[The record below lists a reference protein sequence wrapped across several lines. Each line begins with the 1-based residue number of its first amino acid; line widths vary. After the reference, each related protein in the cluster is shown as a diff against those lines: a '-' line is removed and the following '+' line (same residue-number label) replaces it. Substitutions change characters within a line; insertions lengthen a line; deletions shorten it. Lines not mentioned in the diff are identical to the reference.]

1 MSCQQVA
8 SSSLHPCTES
18 VADASIPGWMVWLF
32 AVACGLSVANVYY
45 AQPLLDALAV
55 DFRLS
60 TGVIGIVVTVTQ
72 VGSAIALLLLVPL
85 GDMLN
90 RRRLLL
96 AQLWSLALALVL
108 VASAVSPVY
117 LLTGMLL
124 VGMLG
129 TAMTQGLIAYAAT
142 IAAPTER
149 GRVVG
154 TTQAGVLV
162 GLLSARV
169 LAGSIADISSWRMV
183 YLVSAGLMVLLAL
196 LLLRVLPQRKTNPS
210 GLTYMQLLA
219 SMGQLMWR
227 ERVLQVR
234 GVIAMLMFAALSIFW
249 SAVVLPLSA
258 APFNYSK
265 TAIGALGL
273 IGVLGALAA
282 SRTGRWADQGW
293 GQRTSAAA
301 LILLVLSWLP
311 LALMQHGWIFL
322 VVGIIALDLA
332 GQAIHVT
339 NQSMIFSVQEG
350 SSSRLVGCYMLFY
363 AAGSGLGAIA
373 ATSAYAYGGWSAVCI
388 LGAVISGLALLFWYF
403 SLPSST
409 ENSA

>member
-1 MSCQQVA
+1 MSCPQV
-8 SSSLHPCTES
+8 STSSLNPCAES
-18 VADASIPGWMVWLF
+18 VASANVPDWLVWLF

-45 AQPLLDALAV
+45 AQPLLDALAA
-55 DFRLS
+55 DFKLA

-72 VGSAIALLLLVPL
+72 VGSAVALLLLVPL

-96 AQLWSLALALVL
+96 TQLGALVL
-108 VASAVSPVY
+108 ALLLVAAATTPAY
-117 LLTGMLL
+117 LLIGMLF

-154 TTQAGVLV
+154 TAQAGVLV

-169 LAGSIADISSWRMV
+169 LAGAIADISGWRMV
-183 YLVSAGLMVLLAL
+183 YMVSAGLMSVLAIL
-196 LLLRVLPQRKTNPS
+196 LVRVLPQRASHPS
-210 GLTYMQLLA
+210 GLSYLQLLA

-234 GVIAMLMFAALSIFW
+234 GVIALLMFAALSIFW

-258 APFNYSK
+258 APYNYTK

-293 GQRTSAAA
+293 GQRTSAIA
-301 LILLVLSWLP
+301 LILLLLSWLP
-311 LALMQHGWIFL
+311 LLLMQHGWVFL

-339 NQSMIFSVQEG
+339 NQSMIFNVQEG

-373 ATSAYAYGGWSAVCI
+373 ATNAFAYGGWSAVCA
-388 LGAVISGLALLFWYF
+388 LGAAVSGLALLFWYF
-403 SLPSST
+403 SRPSST

>member
-1 MSCQQVA
+1 MTCPQA
-8 SSSLHPCTES
+8 SAATINPCAVSAAAAS
-18 VADASIPGWMVWLF
+18 VPGWMVWLF

-45 AQPLLDALAV
+45 AQPLLDALAT
-55 DFRLS
+55 DFGLA

-72 VGSAIALLLLVPL
+72 AGSALALLLLVPL

-96 AQLWSLALALVL
+96 TQLGALALALTL
-108 VASAVSPVY
+108 VAAAATPAY
-117 LLTGMLL
+117 LLIGMLF

-142 IAAPTER
+142 VAAPGER

-169 LAGSIADISSWRMV
+169 LAGAIADISGWRMV
-183 YLVSAGLMVLLAL
+183 YLVSAGLMLMLAV
-196 LLLRVLPQRKTNPS
+196 LLLRVLPRQQTQAS
-210 GLTYMQLLA
+210 GLSYLQLLA

-249 SAVVLPLSA
+249 SALVLPLSA
-258 APFNYSK
+258 APYHYSK

-322 VVGIIALDLA
+322 IVGIIALDLA

-339 NQSMIFSVQEG
+339 NQSMIFNVQQG

-373 ATSAYAYGGWSAVCI
+373 ATRAFAYGGWSVVCL
-388 LGAVISGLALLFWYF
+388 LGATVSGSALLFWWL
-403 SLPSST
+403 SRPSST

>member
-1 MSCQQVA
+1 MSCRQLSA
-8 SSSLHPCTES
+8 SSLNPCTES
-18 VADASIPGWMVWLF
+18 ATDAGVPDWLVWLF

-45 AQPLLDALAV
+45 AQPLLDALAA
-55 DFRLS
+55 DFGLA
-60 TGVIGIVVTVTQ
+60 TGVIGIVVTMTQ
-72 VGSAIALLLLVPL
+72 LGSAIALLLLVPL

-108 VASAVSPVY
+108 VAAAATPAY
-117 LLTGMLL
+117 LLVGMLF

-149 GRVVG
+149 GRVIG

-169 LAGSIADISSWRMV
+169 LAGAIADISSWRMV
-183 YLVSAGLMVLLAL
+183 YLVSAGLMLMLAL
-196 LLLRVLPQRKTNPS
+196 LLVRVLPQPNSHSS
-210 GLTYMQLLA
+210 GLSYLQLLA
-219 SMGQLMWR
+219 SMGRLMWR

-249 SAVVLPLSA
+249 SALVLPLSA
-258 APFNYSK
+258 APYNYSK

-293 GQRTSAAA
+293 GQRTSAVA
-301 LILLVLSWLP
+301 LILLVVSWLP

-339 NQSMIFSVQEG
+339 NQSMIFNVQEG

-373 ATSAYAYGGWSAVCI
+373 ATNAFAYGGWSAVCI
-388 LGAVISGLALLFWYF
+388 LGAVVSGLALLFWYF
-403 SLPSST
+403 SRPSSA

>member
-1 MSCQQVA
+1 MSCQQVSTTLLNSCA
-8 SSSLHPCTES
+8 ES
-18 VADASIPGWMVWLF
+18 DTDASVPDWMVWLF
-32 AVACGLSVANVYY
+32 AIACGLSVANVYY
-45 AQPLLDALAV
+45 AQPLLDALAA
-55 DFRLS
+55 DFKLA

-72 VGSAIALLLLVPL
+72 LGSAVALLLLVPL

-96 AQLWSLALALVL
+96 AQLGALALALLL
-108 VASAVSPVY
+108 VAAAATPVY
-117 LLTGMLL
+117 LLIGMLF

-169 LAGSIADISSWRMV
+169 LAGAIADFSGWRMV
-183 YLVSAGLMVLLAL
+183 YMVSAGLMVMLAL
-196 LLLRVLPQRKTNPS
+196 VLLRVLPQRTSHPS
-210 GLTYMQLLA
+210 GLSYPQLLA

-234 GVIAMLMFAALSIFW
+234 GVIALLMFAALSIFW
-249 SAVVLPLSA
+249 SAIVLPLSA
-258 APFNYSK
+258 APYNYSK
-265 TAIGALGL
+265 TTIGALGL

-293 GQRTSAAA
+293 GQRTSALA
-301 LILLVLSWLP
+301 LILLVMSWLP
-311 LALMQHGWIFL
+311 LALMQHGWVFL

-339 NQSMIFSVQEG
+339 NQSMIFNVQQG

-373 ATSAYAYGGWSAVCI
+373 ATRAFAYGGWSAVCM
-388 LGAVISGLALLFWYF
+388 LGAAVSGLALLFWWF
-403 SLPSST
+403 SRPSST
-409 ENSA
+409 ENGA

>member
-1 MSCQQVA
+1 MSCRQLSA
-8 SSSLHPCTES
+8 SSLNPCIES
-18 VADASIPGWMVWLF
+18 AADASVPNWLVWLF

-45 AQPLLDALAV
+45 AQPLLDALAA
-55 DFRLS
+55 DFGLA
-60 TGVIGIVVTVTQ
+60 TGVIGIVVTMTQ
-72 VGSAIALLLLVPL
+72 LGSAIALLLLVPL

-108 VASAVSPVY
+108 VAAAATPAY
-117 LLTGMLL
+117 LLVGMLF

-142 IAAPTER
+142 IAALTER

-169 LAGSIADISSWRMV
+169 LAGAIADISSWRMV
-183 YLVSAGLMVLLAL
+183 YLVSAGMMLMLAL
-196 LLLRVLPQRKTNPS
+196 LLVRVLPQPNSHSS
-210 GLTYMQLLA
+210 GLSYLQLLA
-219 SMGQLMWR
+219 SMGRLMWR

-249 SAVVLPLSA
+249 SALVLPLSA
-258 APFNYSK
+258 APYNYSK

-301 LILLVLSWLP
+301 LILLVVSWLP

-339 NQSMIFSVQEG
+339 NQSMIFNVQEG

-373 ATSAYAYGGWSAVCI
+373 ATNAFAYGGWSAVCI
-388 LGAVISGLALLFWYF
+388 LGAVVSGLALLFWYC
-403 SLPSST
+403 SRPSSA